1 MGRCDGAAP
10 LLTHHRVVLS
20 APAEDGWGPPSQRS
34 PVQPVRPEETAGMAK
49 RPFPRPGVC
58 VTGVSRPV
66 TMAIPFLA
74 ADTGVTSGLW
84 RVGRPTP
91 GHRSLLNQRRLQC
104 RLPGG
109 TGQEGRVSES
119 SGDRSQTGSAWRVL
133 FLARV
138 RFPLYRLYGDPSGVH
153 AVIVPRET
161 ARNGIS

>member
-34 PVQPVRPEETAGMAK
+34 PVQPVRPEGTAGMPK

-58 VTGVSRPV
+58 VTGVSRPA

-119 SGDRSQTGSAWRVL
+119 SGHHRPGVPGASSSSLGSVFLFTG
-133 FLARV
+133 F
-138 RFPLYRLYGDPSGVH
+138 
-153 AVIVPRET
+153 T
-161 ARNGIS
+161 GILLEFTR